1 MIKKLVIFGVG
12 LIGGSLALALR
23 EANYCQQI
31 MGCGRSAESLQK
43 ALDLGVIDS
52 YSLDPQAAVRDADM
66 VLLAVPMGAVQAVLE
81 QIKDALPKNCILT
94 DAGSTKGSIVEQ
106 VRAVMGESYTQF
118 VPGHPVAGRE
128 KSGVEAAVVDLYQG
142 RRVILTPTPTPTT
155 NPQALATVAAMW
167 EVTGALVEQMP
178 VAMHDHVL
186 AATSHLPHVLAF
198 SLVDTLLNMPQQEDI
213 LRYAA
218 GGFRDFTRIASSDP
232 VMWRDICL
240 YNGDAIL
247 EMIQALQTNLGEFA
261 ALIREQD
268 GEALHQR
275 MSKAKQARDNYI
287 ARFEPPKSAGQH

>member
-1 MIKKLVIFGVG
+1 VIKKLVIFGVG

-31 MGCGRSAESLQK
+31 VGCGRSAESLQK
-43 ALDLGVIDS
+43 AHDIGVIDS
-52 YSLDPQAAVRDADM
+52 YSLDPQTAVRDADM
-66 VLLAVPMGAVQAVLE
+66 VLLAVPMGAMQAVLE

-106 VRAVMGESYTQF
+106 VRAVMGADYTQF

-142 RRVILTPTPTPTT
+142 RRVILTPTPTT
-155 NPQALATVAAMW
+155 NPRALESVAAMW

-178 VAMHDHVL
+178 VAMHDQVL

-247 EMIQALQTNLGEFA
+247 DMIQALQTNLGEFA
-261 ALIREQD
+261 GLIREQD

>member
-1 MIKKLVIFGVG
+1 MINKLVIFGVG

-31 MGCGRSAESLQK
+31 VGCGRSAESLQK
-43 ALDLGVIDS
+43 AVDLGVLDS
-52 YSLDPQAAVRDADM
+52 YSLDPQMAVHDADI
-66 VLLAVPMGAVQAVLE
+66 VLLAVPMGAMQAVLE

-106 VRAVMGESYTQF
+106 VRAVMGASYTQF

-142 RRVILTPTPTPTT
+142 RRVILTPTQNT
-155 NPQALATVAAMW
+155 NPQALEAVAAMW

-178 VAMHDHVL
+178 VAMHDQVL

-240 YNGDAIL
+240 YNGAAIL
-247 EMIQALQTNLGEFA
+247 AMIQALQTNLGEFA
-261 ALIREQD
+261 DLIREQD

-275 MSKAKQARDNYI
+275 MSKAKQARDKYI
-287 ARFEPPKSAGQH
+287 ARFEPPKSAG